1 MHKKLRFTSDNE
13 APSERPNTQDL
24 SCDLGEKE

>member
-13 APSERPNTQDL
+13 ATFERPDTQDL
-24 SCDLGEKE
+24 SRDLGEKM